1 MEPGPA
7 PLPMMSQ
14 LQEFTL
20 ERTGG
25 GGTHLRVSFLMPA
38 VICGVPLVA
47 C

>member
-1 MEPGPA
+1 MEPGPT
-7 PLPMMSQ
+7 PLPIISQ

-20 ERTGG
+20 EKGG
-25 GGTHLRVSFLMPA
+25 GGAHLRVNFLMPA